1 VSGLS
6 RRREGERASAAVE
19 FALVLPLILVMVLA
33 LVQVG
38 LLVKDQLVVTGSAR
52 AGGREAAVTLDDDR
66 VRQVA
71 LDAAVGLEASSVEVM
86 IERQGGAGAPVR
98 VSVRYHDAVA
108 IPLVD
113 WLFPDVVDLTS
124 AAVFRQE
131 TG

>member
-1 VSGLS
+1 MSGLP
-6 RRREGERASAAVE
+6 RRWKGERASAAVE
-19 FALVLPLILVMVLA
+19 FALVLPLILVMILA

-52 AGGREAAVTLDDDR
+52 AGGREAAVTLDDER

-71 LDAAVGLEASSVEVM
+71 LDAAVGLDASNIDVV
-86 IERQGGAGAPVR
+86 IERQGGAGSPVR
-98 VSVRYHDAVA
+98 VSVRYQDAMA

-113 WLFPDVVDLTS
+113 WLFPDFVDLTS
-124 AAVFRQE
+124 VAVFRQE

>member
-1 VSGLS
+1 
-6 RRREGERASAAVE
+6 
-19 FALVLPLILVMVLA
+19 MVLA

-38 LLVKDQLVVTGSAR
+38 LLVKDQLVVSGSAR
-52 AGGREAAVTLDDDR
+52 AGGREAAVTLDDER

-71 LDAAVGLEASSVEVM
+71 IDAAVGLDASSLDVV
-86 IERQGGAGAPVR
+86 IDRQSGAGSPVR

-113 WLFPDVVDLTS
+113 WLFPDVIDLSS
-124 AAVFRQE
+124 AAVYRQE

>member
-6 RRREGERASAAVE
+6 RRWRGDRASAAVE

-38 LLVKDQLVVTGSAR
+38 LLVKDQLVVSGSAR
-52 AGGREAAVTLDDDR
+52 AGGREAAVTLDDER

-71 LDAAVGLEASSVEVM
+71 IDAAVGLNASELEVV
-86 IERQGGAGAPVR
+86 IERQGGAGSPVR

-113 WLFPDVVDLTS
+113 WLFPDTIDLSS
-124 AAVFRQE
+124 AVVFRQE
-131 TG
+131 MG